1 MARFLASPEPAAAGR
16 SRSRWCGAA
25 ASPHC
30 TTKEDKYRSAEGKKS
45 RPAARPRG
53 DRVTPV
59 NKSTHLPLS
68 AFPPFTCSPLASRL
82 SPLAPRLSPLASC
95 PSPLASCPSP
105 LASCPSP
112 LAPRLSPLASRPS
125 PLASRLLPLASCPSP
140 LASRLSPQQSSS
152 NAVSACLRCSGMVR
166 ASDNATRPNSR

>member
-82 SPLAPRLSPLASC
+82 SPLAPRPSPLASRLLPLAPRLSPLASC
-95 PSPLASCPSP
+95 L
-105 LASCPSP
+105 SP
-112 LAPRLSPLASRPS
+112 LAPRLSPLASR
-125 PLASRLLPLASCPSP
+125 LNNHRAT
-140 LASRLSPQQSSS
+140 LSAPACDVQEWCAPATTPPAPTRDRSATTAAPALRVQQC
-152 NAVSACLRCSGMVR
+152 AVQ
-166 ASDNATRPNSR
+166 P